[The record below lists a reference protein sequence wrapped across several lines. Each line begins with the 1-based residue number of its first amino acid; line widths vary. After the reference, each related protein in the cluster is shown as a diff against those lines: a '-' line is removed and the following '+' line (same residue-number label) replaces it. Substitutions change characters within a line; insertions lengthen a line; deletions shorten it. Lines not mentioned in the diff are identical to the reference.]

1 MTALLKTRP
10 DMSTPPTRERS
21 DRIVLHDIPW
31 QSYKTIR
38 HALPDRHI
46 FLTYDQGT
54 LEIMVLSAEHEQY
67 KSKLSLLVHI
77 LARHCRKNLSGF
89 GSFTQQREGLLK
101 GIESDDCFYIDSL
114 PAVLGKKNIDLERDP
129 PPDLALEVDVK
140 HSSLDR
146 LEICAALKISEV
158 WLFDGK
164 TLTVL
169 VLREGKYEPVE
180 FSPTFPGIPMDEL
193 ARFILLGVEKGE
205 LVMWEE
211 FEKWLREH
219 PIKKKRKKS

>member
-10 DMSTPPTRERS
+10 VISTLPERRGS
-21 DRIVLHDIPW
+21 DSVVLHDISW
-31 QSYKTIR
+31 QSYQAIR
-38 HALPDRHI
+38 NALPDRQI

-77 LARHCRKNLSGF
+77 LARHFRKNLSGF

-114 PAVLGKKNIDLERDP
+114 PAVLGKKNIDLDRDP

-146 LEICAALKISEV
+146 LEICAALKIPEV

-169 VLREGKYEPVE
+169 VLNDGKYEPAE
-180 FSPTFPGIPMDEL
+180 FSPTFPGIPIAEL
-193 ARFILLGVEKGE
+193 ARFISLGVEKGE

-211 FEKWLREH
+211 CEKWLRDY
-219 PIKKKRKKS
+219 PVKKKRKKS